1 MERSNDVFE
10 TLRKVNVN
18 EFVEEKNG
26 LKYLS
31 WSDAWAEVRKRYEC
45 EYEVVKQPDGKP
57 YIFDENLGYMVF
69 TTVTIENE
77 TKEMWLPVMDGN
89 NKAMKTEP
97 YTYKT
102 RYGEKRVEAAS
113 MFDINK
119 TIMRCLVKNLAMFGL
134 GLYIYS
140 GEDLPE
146 VDNAETEKA
155 INHKPGVADAPKAES
170 KKPNLMKLKNRKP
183 IKQLGSA
190 GNELIEDKILDEQL
204 NETLN
209 PTEAKP
215 ETLNSLETYYEL
227 KRRGQA
233 VGVDVFQ
240 NPAQL
245 KWVEARLKTE
255 NLKEEDIINGAPITE
270 SFIKLLTK
278 MVEKNEEKGGR

>member
-1 MERSNDVFE
+1 
-10 TLRKVNVN
+10 
-18 EFVEEKNG
+18 
-26 LKYLS
+26 
-31 WSDAWAEVRKRYEC
+31 
-45 EYEVVKQPDGKP
+45 
-57 YIFDENLGYMVF
+57 MVF

-215 ETLNSLETYYEL
+215 ETLNSLETYYGL

-278 MVEKNEEKGGR
+278 MVEKNEEKEGR

>member
-1 MERSNDVFE
+1 M
-10 TLRKVNVN
+10 
-18 EFVEEKNG
+18 
-26 LKYLS
+26 
-31 WSDAWAEVRKRYEC
+31 
-45 EYEVVKQPDGKP
+45 
-57 YIFDENLGYMVF
+57 
-69 TTVTIENE
+69 
-77 TKEMWLPVMDGN
+77 
-89 NKAMKTEP
+89 
-97 YTYKT
+97 
-102 RYGEKRVEAAS
+102 
-113 MFDINK
+113 
-119 TIMRCLVKNLAMFGL
+119 
-134 GLYIYS
+134 
-140 GEDLPE
+140 
-146 VDNAETEKA
+146 
-155 INHKPGVADAPKAES
+155 NHKPGVADAPKAES